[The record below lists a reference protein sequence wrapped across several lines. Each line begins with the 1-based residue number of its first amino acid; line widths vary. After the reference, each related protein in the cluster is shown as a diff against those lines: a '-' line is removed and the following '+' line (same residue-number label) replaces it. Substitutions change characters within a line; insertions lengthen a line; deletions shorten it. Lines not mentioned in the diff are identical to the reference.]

1 MDQHQNYEY
10 NDPNA
15 FGYINSFPG
24 NDNYMLGQPQQGQQ
38 QLNGKDHSHAPAMP
52 QMAPMQGFDAVAA
65 QFNAQPNPMTY
76 QLSDPTAAPQF
87 APPQMDFRNMAQAQ
101 TDLSLNSQKDAMFNM
116 VNPTAAVPADII
128 QQPQPVNTQLEESS
142 HLVETQ
148 PSVNLEDT
156 PSLST
161 GPEESA
167 LTHQIDLTVDQP
179 KLLDTPPAVDL
190 CEKPSSSSVVFS
202 PEQNNMM
209 KALGV
214 VRKEVLAPA
223 AGLKKRRRILQLN
236 QDDSDDDNELKKQL
250 LESPEKEKEKPGSD
264 ADTEDSSAD
273 SASDDNC
280 ANDPGALRA
289 RFLLKSAVIIQGPDS
304 KKKKKKRV
312 LESDDEDEMLTSVD
326 DIGMVDENEMD
337 NDDLL
342 SNDIIVGEP
351 GFGLMDEEEK
361 IVEDSYLPQD
371 EFAVPEPPAPLEPV
385 KDDKENPTEGEVKP
399 AESKENVETEN
410 IEAPA
415 SMKTE
420 SEETGIDDKDDESRS
435 IIKNEDGEI
444 DPSMSV
450 EAILENIKPM
460 ADDEWVA

>member
-1 MDQHQNYEY
+1 MDHHQNYEY

-15 FGYINSFPG
+15 FGYMNSFPG

-38 QLNGKDHSHAPAMP
+38 QLNGKDHSLASAMP
-52 QMAPMQGFDAVAA
+52 QMAPMQGFDPVAA
-65 QFNAQPNPMTY
+65 QYNPQPTPIIY

-87 APPQMDFRNMAQAQ
+87 APPQMDFRDMAQTQ

-128 QQPQPVNTQLEESS
+128 QQPQPVDTQQEEPSHLGETQHSVELAATPSQSEESS
-142 HLVETQ
+142 L
-148 PSVNLEDT
+148 
-156 PSLST
+156 
-161 GPEESA
+161 A
-167 LTHQIDLTVDQP
+167 HQIDPATDQP
-179 KLLDTPPAVDL
+179 KLLDTPPAADL

-202 PEQNNMM
+202 PEQNSMM

-223 AGLKKRRRILQLN
+223 TGLKKRRRILQLN

-264 ADTEDSSAD
+264 ADTEDSLAD
-273 SASDDNC
+273 SASDDPC

-326 DIGMVDENEMD
+326 DIGMVETNENEMD
-337 NDDLL
+337 DDDLL
-342 SNDIIVGEP
+342 SNDIIISEP
-351 GFGLMDEEEK
+351 DFGLMDEEDK
-361 IVEDSYLPQD
+361 VAGDSVVPQD
-371 EFAVPEPPAPLEPV
+371 EFDVPEPPAPQETV
-385 KDDKENPTEGEVKP
+385 KDDKEKPSESEAIP
-399 AESKENVETEN
+399 AESKEIAEAEKSSET
-410 IEAPA
+410 PA
-415 SMKTE
+415 SVKTE
-420 SEETGIDDKDDESRS
+420 SVETGIDDKDDESRS

-460 ADDEWVA
+460 ADDE

>member
-1 MDQHQNYEY
+1 MDHHQNYEY

-15 FGYINSFPG
+15 FGYMNSFPG

-38 QLNGKDHSHAPAMP
+38 QLNGKDHSHASAMP
-52 QMAPMQGFDAVAA
+52 QMAPMQGFDPVAA
-65 QFNAQPNPMTY
+65 QYNAQTTPMIY
-76 QLSDPTAAPQF
+76 QLSDPTAPPQF

-128 QQPQPVNTQLEESS
+128 QQPQPVETQLEESS
-142 HLVETQ
+142 HIGETEH
-148 PSVNLEDT
+148 SVDLAAT

-161 GPEESA
+161 GPEESS
-167 LTHQIDLTVDQP
+167 LDHQLDPAVDEP
-179 KLLDTPPAVDL
+179 KLLDTPPAADL

-202 PEQNNMM
+202 PEQNSMM

-223 AGLKKRRRILQLN
+223 TGLKKRRRILQLN

-273 SASDDNC
+273 SASDDPC

-326 DIGMVDENEMD
+326 DIGMVETNENEMD
-337 NDDLL
+337 DDDLL

-351 GFGLMDEEEK
+351 DFGLMDEEDK
-361 IVEDSYLPQD
+361 VAEDSVVPQD

-385 KDDKENPTEGEVKP
+385 QDDKEKPSESEAIP
-399 AESKENVETEN
+399 AESKENAEAEKSET
-410 IEAPA
+410 PA

-460 ADDEWVA
+460 ADDE